1 MSRRGDVLVSQVTKH
16 MEGVTKTMS
25 KIMKTMDLEKTDKTM
40 QEFEKQFEQLDV
52 LTSVCVCV
60 CVCVCVRERE
70 RERERE
76 RGICA
81 RTISSPRSVCV
92 CVRYSCTSSL
102 HYADALCV
110 SLFQTVESSMS
121 DATTLST
128 PQDQVEALIRQVAA
142 ENDLH
147 IEDQLADL
155 NPAAGSLRAGA
166 SAEPA
171 SKEDA
176 LERR

>member
-1 MSRRGDVLVSQVTKH
+1 MDFFPAFVHIQYLIIMWLFYRFAARIDAVISRVQTAATMKNVTKQ

-40 QEFEKQFEQLDV
+40 QAFEKQFEELDV
-52 LTSVCVCV
+52 LTS
-60 CVCVCVRERE
+60 
-70 RERERE
+70 
-76 RGICA
+76 
-81 RTISSPRSVCV
+81 
-92 CVRYSCTSSL
+92 
-102 HYADALCV
+102 
-110 SLFQTVESSMS
+110 TVEGSMS
-121 DATTLST
+121 TATTLST

-155 NPAAGSLRAGA
+155 NPASGSLATPAA
-166 SAEPA
+166 STS

-176 LERR
+176 LERRLAQLRATWIYCSTLLY

>member
-1 MSRRGDVLVSQVTKH
+1 
-16 MEGVTKTMS
+16 
-25 KIMKTMDLEKTDKTM
+25 
-40 QEFEKQFEQLDV
+40 
-52 LTSVCVCV
+52 
-60 CVCVCVRERE
+60 
-70 RERERE
+70 
-76 RGICA
+76 
-81 RTISSPRSVCV
+81 
-92 CVRYSCTSSL
+92 
-102 HYADALCV
+102 
-110 SLFQTVESSMS
+110 MS